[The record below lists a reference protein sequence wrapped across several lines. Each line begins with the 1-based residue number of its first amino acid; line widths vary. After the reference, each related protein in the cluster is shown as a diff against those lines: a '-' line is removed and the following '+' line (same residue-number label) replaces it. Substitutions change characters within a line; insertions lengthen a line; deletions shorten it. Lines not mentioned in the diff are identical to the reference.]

1 MSNAGITSSCVVID
15 SFVVSRINVFVS
27 SSSKSSQRQIS
38 SIFCLSAL
46 RRVSFG
52 LTPRKNPM
60 LASFWELNFSIFRND
75 KFARSVSMIPSDE
88 EYLDPYFICDRVNSD
103 SSVKDIYTRLVILQI
118 LWFGKVMMCSLSDGK
133 VLLLVILLFSR
144 VMIATDSSIFLIAS
158 KFFLWIL
165 DEFMI
170 EFGFSGRM
178 SRVHFV
184 VNLLLM
190 TVAVVACAIRRL

>member
-1 MSNAGITSSCVVID
+1 MHRILFRMAALSGEVRISYTFDVIRSLPVPEPNSLLWMSNAGITSSCVVID

-27 SSSKSSQRQIS
+27 SSSKSSQGQIS

-118 LWFGKVMMCSLSDGK
+118 LWFGKVMLCSLSVGK
-133 VLLLVILLFSR
+133 VLLLVILLFS
-144 VMIATDSSIFLIAS
+144 
-158 KFFLWIL
+158 
-165 DEFMI
+165 
-170 EFGFSGRM
+170 
-178 SRVHFV
+178 
-184 VNLLLM
+184 
-190 TVAVVACAIRRL
+190 